1 MFLLPKTEGR
11 DVLVEDPGQKGNY
24 QVRLRNEPGRFLQSV
39 PDDGNTILV
48 SVENVLHALT
58 DGVHHGDAMTLL
70 QKVLH
75 AGAGY
80 HARAENENMFHEN
93 TASSRVVQE
102 FLHGKRLR
110 NVPRPFPEFSPVLQ
124 KGGTVRETETGV
136 AGDDHERS
144 RTRGSV
150 LQ

>member
-1 MFLLPKTEGR
+1 
-11 DVLVEDPGQKGNY
+11 
-24 QVRLRNEPGRFLQSV
+24 
-39 PDDGNTILV
+39 V
-48 SVENVLHALT
+48 SVENVFHALA

-93 TASSRVVQE
+93 TASSRIVQE
-102 FLHGKRLR
+102 FLQDWRLR
-110 NVPRPFPEFSPVLQ
+110 NVPCFFPEFPPALQ
-124 KGGTVRETETGV
+124 KGGTVRETEAGC